1 MGDSA
6 DPDEDGYAKHFIPL
20 ESDPDIFNE
29 LLRHLGV
36 APKLA
41 FQEIITLDEPE
52 LLPRPAV
59 AVIILF
65 SAGDSY
71 DPVVNHPCSSTGQ
84 STTEAQDGQPVPSDI
99 IWFKQT
105 IHNACGFYALLHA
118 VANCHVKDA
127 FGGFTL
133 TLTG

>member
-1 MGDSA
+1 MEPS
-6 DPDEDGYAKHFIPL
+6 ESDGYAKHFIPL

-29 LLRHLGV
+29 LLLHLGV
-36 APKLA
+36 SPKLT

-59 AVIILF
+59 AVIVLF

-71 DPVVNHPCSSTGQ
+71 DPTVNHPCTTSPPPHGQ
-84 STTEAQDGQPVPSDI
+84 GGQTVPGDI

-118 VANCHVKDA
+118 VANCHVENA
-127 FGGFTL
+127 FGGCNSTRSP
-133 TLTG
+133 TG